1 MQRLFSD
8 KGRSVRQAILRTIIN
23 TEVHSILE
31 TLLVSFE
38 MARGIL
44 KEHRVVHMR
53 VNASSGSSTKKKKNN
68 IK

>member
-8 KGRSVRQAILRTIIN
+8 KGRSNRQAFLRTAIN
-23 TEVHSILE
+23 TKVHTILE

-44 KEHRVVHMR
+44 KEHKVVHMR
-53 VNASSGSSTKKKKNN
+53 VKASLGSSTKKKKNN
-68 IK
+68 TK